1 MFGNDNSTLISTLKY
16 NLLFINGFNFQL
28 NCFYPPTQGSRITF
42 QATPSNIYPVLTKTL
57 QLRCGVQQTGMVVKK
72 QIEAPLLL
80 QPTKSSGTTSWLTT
94 PTTAAT
100 SGPSIHAPQTN
111 IPKAAQVG
119 LSHIISII
127 VSRSDKTT
135 GLQEKVASL
144 SSFDPPTAYVD
155 LDKITVDGYSD
166 SSSIAGELGYL
177 EITWAYPVTH
187 QAGNYTCE
195 VYAMDI
201 TLRPVSTSEAVH
213 ITASEP
219 TISELASIIAQNSN
233 YITELSQTVSELRN
247 QTSHLQTQSQENALA
262 MKNISQ
268 VIHRNET
275 NSLIIQTGPI
285 TCPYYDYGTHVWFER
300 PYNNIPT
307 VFVTLNGLA
316 INSYPG
322 SVNVTIYDLTETSF
336 YTRCDYNNYYNRN
349 NLVPTADWIAIGS

>member
-1 MFGNDNSTLISTLKY
+1 MMTMKVPTCVIFL
-16 NLLFINGFNFQL
+16 LLFCQGL
-28 NCFYPPTQGSRITF
+28 SGSRITF

-57 QLRCGVQQTGMVVKK
+57 QLRCGVQQNGIVVKK
-72 QIEAPLLL
+72 QIEALFLP
-80 QPTKSSGTTSWLTT
+80 QPTKSADQTSWLTT
-94 PTTAAT
+94 PTTAAAAA
-100 SGPSIHAPQTN
+100 SGPTIHGPRTN
-111 IPKAAQVG
+111 TPKSTQVG

-144 SSFDPPTAYVD
+144 STFDPPTAYVD

-177 EITWAYPVTH
+177 EITWAYPVSH

-195 VYAMDI
+195 VYAVDS
-201 TLRPVSTSEAVH
+201 TLRPVSTSEAVY

-219 TISELASIIAQNSN
+219 TITELASIIAQNNN
-233 YITELSQTVSELRN
+233 YITELRQTVLELRN

-268 VIHRNET
+268 GVYRNET
-275 NSLIIQTGPI
+275 NSLIIQTGNV
-285 TCPYYDYGTHVWFER
+285 TCQNYYETVTNVQFER
-300 PYNNIPT
+300 SYNNIPT
-307 VFVTLNGLA
+307 VFIAVNGVT

-322 SVNVTIYDLTETSF
+322 TSNVTIHDVTKTSF
-336 YTRCDYNNYYNRN
+336 YIYCDSNDNYYNHP
-349 NLVPTADWIAIGS
+349 LVIKADWIAIGS